1 MEQNISVY
9 KRGASDGAIF
19 GIIMIALFFSSI
31 YVIDVPVL
39 ILVTILIMLAVPFVV
54 YKFLRKHFVQSQ
66 GYATFSELWLHG
78 IIIFACGSLISGLV
92 AFIFLRWIQPDFMI
106 DQMNTIINLYQS
118 IGDDDAEE
126 AAHLLQQMIDNKL
139 VPTAIQSV
147 IQTSFLCVFTG
158 SILSMLVALIARSIS
173 IKN

>member
-31 YVIDVPVL
+31 FVIDVPVL

-106 DQMNTIINLYQS
+106 DQMNTIINLNQS

-126 AAHLLQQMIDNKL
+126 ATHLLQQMIDNKL
-139 VPTAIQSV
+139 VPIV